1 MHHRHSSIMLSRLAL
16 AMLIAAL
23 ITSCAHRLGPKIE
36 SSRVA
41 SEFGLAAG
49 CTISESMRRYQTLD
63 YADLVGHSN
72 LADSP
77 EWATAM
83 SMMQPGDE
91 LRHVYCKSGDN
102 YFGLFRGRSVMYK
115 FGAVLYD

>member
-1 MHHRHSSIMLSRLAL
+1 MHYRHSKILLSRIAP
-16 AMLIAAL
+16 AMLIAVF
-23 ITSCAHRLGPKIE
+23 ITSCVHRLGPKIE

-41 SEFGLAAG
+41 RGFGLPAG
-49 CTISESMRRYQTLD
+49 CTISESMRRYQALD

-91 LRHVYCKSGDN
+91 LRRVYCKSGDN
-102 YFGLFRGRSVMYK
+102 YFGLYRGKSVMYK
-115 FGAVLYD
+115 FGAILYD

>member
-1 MHHRHSSIMLSRLAL
+1 MHHRHSNSLLSGLALVMLS
-16 AMLIAAL
+16 AAL
-23 ITSCAHRLGPKIE
+23 ITSCAHRLGPKME
-36 SSRVA
+36 SARVA
-41 SEFGLAAG
+41 REFGLAAG

-63 YADLVGHSN
+63 YADLIGYSN

-91 LRHVYCKSGDN
+91 LRRVYCKSGDN
-102 YFGLFRGRSVMYK
+102 YFGLFRGSSVIYK
-115 FGAVLYD
+115 FGMVLYD